1 MFHEKIKALFSSAVD
16 SVASTISKYSVHPD
30 KDFTRQKKLPP
41 DKLITFL
48 VSQGSSVSA
57 SKDGVVHFP
66 AIPVILM
73 KII

>member
-1 MFHEKIKALFSSAVD
+1 MIRDIYYGNQA
-16 SVASTISKYSVHPD
+16 ISRLSY
-30 KDFTRQKKLPP
+30 
-41 DKLITFL
+41 
-48 VSQGSSVSA
+48 VSA